1 MPPAMRQIAKIR
13 MYQSAS
19 VSRMRAH
26 IVASPRGSKDRVSA
40 RRHLSE
46 REAKFDRNVG
56 QFSRLRIAVFRSASN
71 PCKKTMSAWRR
82 SRPGAL
88 RQTAYSITLSAAVPG
103 LTHRPEGVR
112 KVIML
117 EHLNPT
123 PQKPSRVV
131 VLGAYGFVGGTC
143 ARRLAARGVAVLAL
157 DKDDIDLTA
166 SGAAEQLQTRLAPD
180 DAILVVSARAP
191 CKDTGMMIDN
201 IRIMHA
207 VCTALERSSVN
218 HVVYFSSDAVYSD
231 APVPLTEEPRTEPG
245 SMHGTMHL
253 ARELMLK
260 ATVKAPLAVVRSTL
274 IYGEGD
280 PHNGYGPNRFRRLA
294 AAGQEIVLFGEGEE
308 RRDHVLIDDVA
319 EIVCR
324 VIEHRSRGTLNIATG
339 EVYSFRDIAERIA
352 AMARPVVAVRGTPRQ
367 GEMPHGGYRPFD
379 IAACR
384 RAFPR

>member
-1 MPPAMRQIAKIR
+1 
-13 MYQSAS
+13 
-19 VSRMRAH
+19 
-26 IVASPRGSKDRVSA
+26 
-40 RRHLSE
+40 
-46 REAKFDRNVG
+46 
-56 QFSRLRIAVFRSASN
+56 
-71 PCKKTMSAWRR
+71 
-82 SRPGAL
+82 
-88 RQTAYSITLSAAVPG
+88 
-103 LTHRPEGVR
+103 
-112 KVIML
+112 ML
-117 EHLNPT
+117 EHLNPAS
-123 PQKPSRVV
+123 QKPRRVV

-143 ARRLAARGVAVLAL
+143 ARLLAARGVPVLPL

-166 SGAAEQLQTRLAPD
+166 SGAAEQLQKRLAPD
-180 DAILVVSARAP
+180 DALLVVSARAP
-191 CKDTGMMIDN
+191 CKDTGMMVDN

-207 VCTALERSSVN
+207 VCSALERSSVH

-231 APVPLTEEPRTEPG
+231 APVPLTEQSRTEPV
-245 SMHGTMHL
+245 SMHL

-274 IYGEGD
+274 IYGEGN

-339 EVYSFRDIAERIA
+339 EVYSFRDIAERVA
-352 AMARPVVAVRGTPRQ
+352 AMGKPVVAVRGTPRQ

-384 RAFPR
+384 RAFPDFRYTSLADGLNQARYGGQRRA

>member
-1 MPPAMRQIAKIR
+1 M
-13 MYQSAS
+13 
-19 VSRMRAH
+19 VSSH
-26 IVASPRGSKDRVSA
+26 V
-40 RRHLSE
+40 
-46 REAKFDRNVG
+46 
-56 QFSRLRIAVFRSASN
+56 
-71 PCKKTMSAWRR
+71 
-82 SRPGAL
+82 
-88 RQTAYSITLSAAVPG
+88 
-103 LTHRPEGVR
+103 

-117 EHLNPT
+117 EHLNPA
-123 PQKPSRVV
+123 PQKPGRVV

-143 ARRLAARGVAVLAL
+143 ARRLAARGVAVLPL

-166 SGAAEQLQTRLAPD
+166 SAAAEQLQTRLAPD

-191 CKDTGMMIDN
+191 CKDTGMMVDN

-231 APVPLTEEPRTEPG
+231 APVPLTEQSRTEPG
-245 SMHGTMHL
+245 SMHGTMH
-253 ARELMLK
+253 
-260 ATVKAPLAVVRSTL
+260 LAVVRSTL

-308 RRDHVLIDDVA
+308 RRDHVLVDDVA

-324 VIEHRSRGTLNIATG
+324 VIERRSRGTLNIATG
-339 EVYSFRDIAERIA
+339 EVYSFRDIAERVA
-352 AMARPVVAVRGTPRQ
+352 AMAKPVVAVRGTPRQ

-379 IAACR
+379 IAVCR
-384 RAFPR
+384 RVFPDFRYTSLAEGLNQARDGLRAL

>member
-1 MPPAMRQIAKIR
+1 MTG
-13 MYQSAS
+13 S
-19 VSRMRAH
+19 VPEWLVGHRA
-26 IVASPRGSKDRVSA
+26 
-40 RRHLSE
+40 
-46 REAKFDRNVG
+46 
-56 QFSRLRIAVFRSASN
+56 
-71 PCKKTMSAWRR
+71 
-82 SRPGAL
+82 
-88 RQTAYSITLSAAVPG
+88 G
-103 LTHRPEGVR
+103 LTDRPERVW

-131 VLGAYGFVGGTC
+131 VLGALGFVGGTC
-143 ARRLAARGVAVLAL
+143 ARLLAARGVPVLAL
-157 DKDDIDLTA
+157 DKDDIDLMAT
-166 SGAAEQLQTRLAPD
+166 GAAEQLQRRLAPD
-180 DAILVVSARAP
+180 DTVLVVSARAP
-191 CKDTGMMIDN
+191 CKDTGMMVDN

-207 VCTALERSSVN
+207 VCSALERSSVN

-231 APVPLTEEPRTEPG
+231 GPVPLTEQSPTEPV

-260 ATVKAPLAVVRSTL
+260 ATVKAAPLAVVRSTL

-308 RRDHVLIDDVA
+308 RRDHVLVDDVA

-339 EVYSFRDIAERIA
+339 EVYSFRDIAERVA
-352 AMARPVVAVRGTPRQ
+352 ATAKPAVAVRGTPRQ

-384 RAFPR
+384 RAFPDFRYTSLADGLNRAGGGQGRA

>member
-1 MPPAMRQIAKIR
+1 
-13 MYQSAS
+13 
-19 VSRMRAH
+19 
-26 IVASPRGSKDRVSA
+26 
-40 RRHLSE
+40 
-46 REAKFDRNVG
+46 
-56 QFSRLRIAVFRSASN
+56 
-71 PCKKTMSAWRR
+71 
-82 SRPGAL
+82 
-88 RQTAYSITLSAAVPG
+88 
-103 LTHRPEGVR
+103 
-112 KVIML
+112 ML

-143 ARRLAARGVAVLAL
+143 ARLLVARGVPVLPL
-157 DKDDIDLTA
+157 DKDDIDLMA

-191 CKDTGMMIDN
+191 CKDTGMMVDN

-218 HVVYFSSDAVYSD
+218 HVSISARTRSTATRLF
-231 APVPLTEEPRTEPG
+231 PLTEESRTEPG

-308 RRDHVLIDDVA
+308 RRDHVLVDDVA
-319 EIVCR
+319 EIVR
-324 VIEHRSRGTLNIATG
+324 PVIEHRSRGTLNIATR
-339 EVYSFRDIAERIA
+339 EVYSLRDIAERVA
-352 AMARPVVAVRGTPRQ
+352 AMAKPVVAEPRTPRQ
-367 GEMPHGGYRPFD
+367 GELTHRRLPPISPAGVRRPLS
-379 IAACR
+379 
-384 RAFPR
+384 

>member
-1 MPPAMRQIAKIR
+1 
-13 MYQSAS
+13 
-19 VSRMRAH
+19 
-26 IVASPRGSKDRVSA
+26 
-40 RRHLSE
+40 
-46 REAKFDRNVG
+46 
-56 QFSRLRIAVFRSASN
+56 
-71 PCKKTMSAWRR
+71 
-82 SRPGAL
+82 
-88 RQTAYSITLSAAVPG
+88 
-103 LTHRPEGVR
+103 
-112 KVIML
+112 ML

-143 ARRLAARGVAVLAL
+143 ARLLVARGVPVLPL
-157 DKDDIDLTA
+157 DKDDIDLMA

-191 CKDTGMMIDN
+191 CKDTGMMVDN

-231 APVPLTEEPRTEPG
+231 APVPLTEESRTEPG

-308 RRDHVLIDDVA
+308 RRDHVLVDDVA
-319 EIVCR
+319 
-324 VIEHRSRGTLNIATG
+324 NIATG
-339 EVYSFRDIAERIA
+339 EVYSFRDIAERVA
-352 AMARPVVAVRGTPRQ
+352 AMAKPVVAVRGTPRQ

-384 RAFPR
+384 RAFPDFRYTSLADGLNQVRDGGQRNA

>member
-1 MPPAMRQIAKIR
+1 
-13 MYQSAS
+13 
-19 VSRMRAH
+19 
-26 IVASPRGSKDRVSA
+26 
-40 RRHLSE
+40 
-46 REAKFDRNVG
+46 
-56 QFSRLRIAVFRSASN
+56 
-71 PCKKTMSAWRR
+71 
-82 SRPGAL
+82 
-88 RQTAYSITLSAAVPG
+88 
-103 LTHRPEGVR
+103 
-112 KVIML
+112 ML

-143 ARRLAARGVAVLAL
+143 ARRLGTRGIAVLPR
-157 DKDDIDLTA
+157 DKNDIDVTA

-191 CKDTGMMIDN
+191 CKDTGMMVDN

-231 APVPLTEEPRTEPG
+231 APVPLTEESRTEPG
-245 SMHGTMHL
+245 SIHGTMHL

-260 ATVKAPLAVVRSTL
+260 AIVKAPLAVVRSTL

-308 RRDHVLIDDVA
+308 RRDHVLVDDVA

-324 VIEHRSRGTLNIATG
+324 VIEHRCRGTLNIATG
-339 EVYSFRDIAERIA
+339 EVFSFRDIAERAA
-352 AMARPVVAVRGTPRQ
+352 AMARPVVAVRGAQRQ
-367 GEMPHGGYRPFD
+367 GEMTDGGLRPVGNGT
-379 IAACR
+379 IR
-384 RAFPR
+384 RAFAEFRFTEDRRG

>member
-1 MPPAMRQIAKIR
+1 
-13 MYQSAS
+13 
-19 VSRMRAH
+19 
-26 IVASPRGSKDRVSA
+26 
-40 RRHLSE
+40 
-46 REAKFDRNVG
+46 
-56 QFSRLRIAVFRSASN
+56 
-71 PCKKTMSAWRR
+71 
-82 SRPGAL
+82 
-88 RQTAYSITLSAAVPG
+88 
-103 LTHRPEGVR
+103 
-112 KVIML
+112 ML

-143 ARRLAARGVAVLAL
+143 ARLLEARGVAVLAL
-157 DKDDIDLTA
+157 DKDDIDLMA
-166 SGAAEQLQTRLAPD
+166 PGAAEQLQTRLAPD
-180 DAILVVSARAP
+180 DAILVVAARAP

-231 APVPLTEEPRTEPG
+231 APVPLTEESRTEPG

-260 ATVKAPLAVVRSTL
+260 AIVKAPLAVVRSTL

-308 RRDHVLIDDVA
+308 RRDHVLVDRAI
-319 EIVCR
+319 
-324 VIEHRSRGTLNIATG
+324 G
-339 EVYSFRDIAERIA
+339 
-352 AMARPVVAVRGTPRQ
+352 
-367 GEMPHGGYRPFD
+367 
-379 IAACR
+379 ACF
-384 RAFPR
+384 ANKVE

>member
-1 MPPAMRQIAKIR
+1 
-13 MYQSAS
+13 
-19 VSRMRAH
+19 
-26 IVASPRGSKDRVSA
+26 
-40 RRHLSE
+40 
-46 REAKFDRNVG
+46 
-56 QFSRLRIAVFRSASN
+56 
-71 PCKKTMSAWRR
+71 
-82 SRPGAL
+82 
-88 RQTAYSITLSAAVPG
+88 
-103 LTHRPEGVR
+103 
-112 KVIML
+112 ML

-143 ARRLAARGVAVLAL
+143 ARQLAARGVPVLPL
-157 DKDDIDLTA
+157 DKDDIDLMA
-166 SGAAEQLQTRLAPD
+166 PGAAEQLQTRLAPD
-180 DAILVVSARAP
+180 DAVLVVSARAP
-191 CKDTGMMIDN
+191 CKDTGMMVDN

-231 APVPLTEEPRTEPG
+231 APVPLTEESRTEPG

-308 RRDHVLIDDVA
+308 RRDHVDVDDVA
-319 EIVCR
+319 ELVRLIVL
-324 VIEHRSRGTLNIATG
+324 HRSAGIANAVSG
-339 EVYSFRDIAERIA
+339 EVVSFRELAEF
-352 AMARPVVAVRGTPRQ
+352 VASDFAPRVRVRGSPRS
-367 GEMPHGGYRPFD
+367 GPMPHGGYRPFD
-379 IAACR
+379 N
-384 RAFPR
+384 RAV